1 MKALINLALA
11 LHLLPASVSAE
22 ALPVRFTPVELGA
35 TTDPTG
41 LWTPEEIA
49 EGGSVVRPSIWHST
63 FPVDGGEVTISI
75 LLDHW
80 CSMAECPYRVRLMAP
95 AAGLDLRGEGMVCQ
109 ARDTFTIDPVAL
121 TISACAQTIDLKKLV
136 R

>member
-1 MKALINLALA
+1 MIRAILIAALCCF
-11 LHLLPASVSAE
+11 PAMASAE
-22 ALPVRFTPVELGA
+22 ARPIQFTPVELGA

-41 LWTPEEIA
+41 LWTSAEIA
-49 EGGSVVRPSIWHST
+49 EGGSVVQPSIWYAT
-63 FPVDGGEVTISI
+63 FPVDGGEVSISV

-80 CSMAECPYRVRLMAP
+80 CGMAECPYRVRLTAP
-95 AAGLDLRGEGMVCQ
+95 AAGLDLRGEGMACQ
-109 ARDTFTIDPVAL
+109 ARDTFTFDPVAL